1 MNDGTNM
8 QKVMLLFK
16 CKPGMGAPLLNAF
29 KTSLEDTRA
38 FDGCVSVSTFV
49 DVDNPDTVMLYEE
62 WATRGQQETYVAWR
76 IEGGMEG
83 ARHPVPPPPPETSSL
98 GADPA

>member
-1 MNDGTNM
+1 
-8 QKVMLLFK
+8 MLLFK

-83 ARHPVPPPPPETSSL
+83 MLEPVLAAPLETYYL
-98 GADPA
+98 EADPA